1 MSSTHF
7 SAYRPP
13 MDADATRLQRALMA
27 DAKRRAR
34 AMRGA
39 QQAAPPPQ
47 TPFDTCPTCEA
58 LARTVM
64 LDQTG
69 KA

>member
-27 DAKRRAR
+27 DAKHRAQAMRTARTEPYRRALAHR
-34 AMRGA
+34 ICADLLRVLRG
-39 QQAAPPPQ
+39 
-47 TPFDTCPTCEA
+47 
-58 LARTVM
+58 
-64 LDQTG
+64 
-69 KA
+69 